1 MATRVVPLAP
11 THQVQ
16 TFDCGNDDLNMF
28 LQATAGQHQRKLI
41 SKTYVLVDDAA
52 PTEVMGYYS
61 LAVRGM
67 VPKDELPPQMAK
79 RLPREV
85 PGFTL
90 ARLAVR
96 KDLKGLGHGEYL
108 LFHAIDRVAR
118 VAGEVGGYAAFVDA
132 KDEKAAAF
140 YQKYGFTA
148 FPDDPLTLCLPF
160 AAIPK

>member
-11 THQVQ
+11 THQV
-16 TFDCGNDDLNMF
+16 
-28 LQATAGQHQRKLI
+28 H
-41 SKTYVLVDDAA
+41 
-52 PTEVMGYYS
+52 
-61 LAVRGM
+61 
-67 VPKDELPPQMAK
+67 
-79 RLPREV
+79 
-85 PGFTL
+85 
-90 ARLAVR
+90 RLAIR
-96 KDLKGLGHGEYL
+96 EDLKGQGHGEYL

-118 VAGEVGGYAAFVDA
+118 VAGEVGGYAVFVDA